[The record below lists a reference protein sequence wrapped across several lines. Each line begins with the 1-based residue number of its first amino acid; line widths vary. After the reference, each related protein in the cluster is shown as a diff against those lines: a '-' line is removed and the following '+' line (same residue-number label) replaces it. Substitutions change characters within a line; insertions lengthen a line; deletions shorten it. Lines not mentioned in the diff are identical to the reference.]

1 MIIIL
6 AVRSENIRRIDVF
19 EADDVRKFDRLSSH
33 FLKVFQSL
41 LLFKTYSFW
50 FSVHITLHMNGQ
62 THCKINVTYTISVT
76 NSTLNI
82 EPAALFENF
91 KSPYSRRRRKD
102 RDSISRLLLL
112 RRLKS
117 LFHHL
122 SFFGKSS
129 REGPFRKSDTGSFPE
144 HYLEPINSSIKNSL

>member
-1 MIIIL
+1 M
-6 AVRSENIRRIDVF
+6 
-19 EADDVRKFDRLSSH
+19 
-33 FLKVFQSL
+33 FLKRLTLEISIVFPLISESISKPL
-41 LLFKTYSFW
+41 ILTKLELFVVKCAKYLTYKWSESFQ
-50 FSVHITLHMNGQ
+50 LKNDLQ
-62 THCKINVTYTISVT
+62 TISVSNLT
-76 NSTLNI
+76 SNI

-117 LFHHL
+117 LFHHP

-144 HYLEPINSSIKNSL
+144 HYLEPINSSIKNRL